1 MQTCFF
7 VFQSAAVTTHTL
19 PRRLL
24 ALTCACLV
32 SGPGYLQAQS
42 LYRIVGP
49 DGQVTFT
56 DKPPA
61 TSEAAAS
68 KVTPL
73 DNTVPVAAPNGPPL
87 PYELRQVVARY
98 PVTLYSSSQC
108 APCDSG
114 RKLLAARGVPF
125 SEKTVSTAQ
134 DAEALQKLSGSNG
147 VPFLTIGAQHVAGFS
162 ASEWTQY
169 LNAAG
174 YPESS
179 KLPTNYRAAPAT
191 PMVAPEKPAAPA
203 PDTAAPVAPPLLP
216 AITAPAVSPDNP
228 AGIRF

>member
-1 MQTCFF
+1 MQAHFF
-7 VFQSAAVTTHTL
+7 AFQSAGVTPQAL
-19 PRRLL
+19 PRWQL
-24 ALTCACLV
+24 ALACACVVLG
-32 SGPGYLQAQS
+32 SGNLQAQT

-61 TSEAAAS
+61 AAAS

-73 DNTVPVAAPNGPPL
+73 DNTAPAAAPSGPPL
-87 PYELRQVVARY
+87 PYELRQVVGKY

-114 RKLLAARGVPF
+114 RKLLAARGVPY
-125 SEKTVSTAQ
+125 SEKTISTAQ
-134 DAEALQKLSGSNG
+134 DAEALQKLSGSNA
-147 VPFLTIGAQHVAGFS
+147 VPFLTIGTQHVAGFS

-179 KLPTNYRAAPAT
+179 KLPASYRAPTAT
-191 PMVAPEKPAAPA
+191 PMVTVEKPAAPEAGNAAPAA
-203 PDTAAPVAPPLLP
+203 PDLP
-216 AITAPAVSPDNP
+216 AITAPAISPDNP
-228 AGIRF
+228 AGIKF